1 MKHRI
6 NNYRSQLLLQV
17 K

>member
-6 NNYRSQLLLQV
+6 NNILCI
-17 K
+17 